1 MVQQYVHQRQ
11 HALRL
16 CCPFQVQGLR
26 PNAVSLE
33 ELKMF
38 SLWMTTSQQTQR
50 QSFLPILQLLT
61 VLCTR
66 VIHDEVVLG
75 RLSFIFS
82 IFQLIRSFFL
92 EIKRLQPSRRI
103 FVHGFCSLFL
113 KREVEGCHSVFSQSV
128 QFIFSHV
135 LTSDKLEPF

>member
-38 SLWMTTSQQTQR
+38 SLWITTSQQTQR
-50 QSFLPILQLLT
+50 QSFLPTLQLLT
-61 VLCTR
+61 ALCTR
-66 VIHDEVVLG
+66 VIHVAVVVG

-82 IFQLIRSFFL
+82 VFQLIRSFFQRSNDCNHDARSSSTAFAVYFL
-92 EIKRLQPSRRI
+92 HRKWKVVIVCSVSQ
-103 FVHGFCSLFL
+103 FSLFSL
-113 KREVEGCHSVFSQSV
+113 MF
-128 QFIFSHV
+128 
-135 LTSDKLEPF
+135 